1 MKKST
6 ESWFLRS
13 VAVMV
18 AVLAVS
24 GLAAAGTQYVVTNDD
39 AAYPFLTGVSFYAV
53 GSNGLPVFQQQVQ
66 SGGFGIGGGYF
77 GLNRIA
83 VLNNGDQQCVYTS
96 EAANGDIAGISVSTL
111 TVGGSA
117 TGSDTDA
124 GTSNGIGL
132 AMNST
137 YLYASFTDSKTI
149 GTFQVQPGCGLS
161 FLNDTSVSGLH
172 GGVINAMAVHGN
184 LLVATYTDGSIQSFD
199 ISGGT
204 PLSNGDEQITSATM
218 ASQGATYANSID
230 ITTDGHYAIFGD
242 TSTSLSV
249 EVSDI
254 SSGKLTKTQAY
265 NSTVSI
271 NSSTLMLSPDET
283 LLYVIDTQGA
293 AVSALFFNTTTGK
306 LSAGCTSPALS
317 GQSTSWSYLAGMGL
331 LSQTGNGGGVYVAE
345 FGSSSGIATVTLSS
359 TGQKC
364 SLKEAQGSPASDPL
378 SPGLL
383 SIGTFPPRSF

>member
-1 MKKST
+1 MKQSSK
-6 ESWFLRS
+6 SWFLRS
-13 VAVMV
+13 VAVVV
-18 AVLAVS
+18 AVLVVS

-39 AAYPFLTGVSFYAV
+39 AAFPFLTGVSFYAV
-53 GSNGLPVFQQQVQ
+53 GANGLPVFQQQVQ
-66 SGGFGIGGGYF
+66 TGGFGIGGGYF

-83 VLNNGDQQCVYTS
+83 VLDNGDQQCVYTS
-96 EAANGDIAGISVSTL
+96 EAANGDIAGISVSTF

-172 GGVINAMAVHGN
+172 GGVVNAMAVHGN
-184 LLVATYTDGSIQSFD
+184 ILIATYTDGSIQSFD

-218 ASQGATYANSID
+218 ASQGATYVNAID
-230 ITTDGHYAIFGD
+230 ITSDGHYAIFGD

-254 SSGKLTKTQAY
+254 SSGKLTKTKAF
-265 NSTVSI
+265 NSAVSI

-293 AVSALFFNTTTGK
+293 AVSALSFNKTTGT
-306 LSAGCTSPALS
+306 LSTGCTSPALS
-317 GQSTSWSYLAGMGL
+317 GQSANWSYLVGIGMI
-331 LSQTGNGGGVYVAE
+331 SQTGNGGGVYVAE
-345 FGSSSGIATVTLSS
+345 FGSSSGIATVALSS

-364 SLKEAQGSPASDPL
+364 SLQEAQGSPASDPL